1 MIHVFAEGRKG
12 EAVVYRETARTR
24 AKALQRRVRI
34 ERAAHRV
41 VAEGGFASASI
52 AAVAREAECSAGL
65 IYTYYEGRDELLE
78 VVFARAAGFELDV
91 VEAAIGKS
99 ATAAEVVT
107 SVVDVFIRRA
117 VAGRTLA
124 HALLFE
130 EVPETVQVER
140 KALRRGYVS
149 AIADGID
156 TKYTPNIPAE
166 VIARALV
173 GSIAENLVDVLDH
186 AHGRPSEAE
195 IDALITALSTF
206 ARTAI
211 GEQ

>member
-78 VVFARAAGFELDV
+78 VV
-91 VEAAIGKS
+91 
-99 ATAAEVVT
+99 
-107 SVVDVFIRRA
+107 
-117 VAGRTLA
+117 
-124 HALLFE
+124 
-130 EVPETVQVER
+130 
-140 KALRRGYVS
+140 
-149 AIADGID
+149 
-156 TKYTPNIPAE
+156 
-166 VIARALV
+166 
-173 GSIAENLVDVLDH
+173 
-186 AHGRPSEAE
+186 
-195 IDALITALSTF
+195 
-206 ARTAI
+206 
-211 GEQ
+211 